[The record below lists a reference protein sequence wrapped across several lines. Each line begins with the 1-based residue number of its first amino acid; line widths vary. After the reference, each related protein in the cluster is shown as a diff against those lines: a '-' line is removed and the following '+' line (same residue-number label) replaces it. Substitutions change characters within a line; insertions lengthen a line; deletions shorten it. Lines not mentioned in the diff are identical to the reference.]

1 MARHTDDQEPTRP
14 EDAFPLHSPPDSS
27 TVIVDGVRPASEGIR
42 LNGHVPMT
50 EDHLTRETRS
60 PEGILVSREQ
70 VLNERL
76 APAEPS
82 HGLGRRLR
90 AIAGVDENVL
100 DWVPEERAR
109 YSRLGAIILNTGL
122 LAGLSLFTA
131 LNHVVQAP
139 PVALVAV
146 GMFWAFMVMS
156 FDGWLIASTHG
167 VIGATKVWFF
177 LPRIVV
183 SVLLGAV
190 IAEPLV
196 LWAFAPAVNREVQ
209 TYREQMLDEAVT
221 LWTHCNPPSGI
232 EPTDAACQG
241 YVLNIQG
248 ADSPAVAQQKL
259 TSLKAQ
265 RAVVAG
271 RIASINQTLGQMNAL
286 ARAECNG
293 SKGTGLSGIVG
304 EGPNCHRDRSQADQ
318 FRQDSNLDG
327 EQKALAEL
335 DTQIGT
341 ANSQIQ
347 TVGNSYEKRVADAI
361 AQAKAGRQKIQ
372 DGPIGLLEQSA
383 ALGRL
388 SARSGFVLAANWM
401 LRLLLIALDC
411 LPVLAKLIGGTTSYD
426 RLVNAR
432 LQLRR
437 RMHGKNLDSMEHR
450 YAHQQHVVDEI
461 INDEV
466 RASRARQRAA
476 QRAEIDD
483 LVQKLRARRRP
494 VEE

>member
-1 MARHTDDQEPTRP
+1 MTRHADHQEPMP
-14 EDAFPLHSPPDSS
+14 SDDAATPRFSDDSRA
-27 TVIVDGVRPASEGIR
+27 VMVDGVSPAGDGMR
-42 LNGHVPMT
+42 MNGHPT
-50 EDHLTRETRS
+50 ALDGQPQSRTPL
-60 PEGILVSREQ
+60 SREQ
-70 VLNERL
+70 VLSERL
-76 APAEPS
+76 APSEPS

-109 YSRLGAIILNTGL
+109 YTRLGAIILNTGL

-139 PVALVAV
+139 PFALAAV
-146 GMFWAFMVMS
+146 GMFWAFMVIS

-167 VIGATKVWFF
+167 VLGATKVWFF
-177 LPRIVV
+177 LPRILV

-209 TYREQMLDEAVT
+209 TFRAQSLDEAVT
-221 LWTHCNPPSGI
+221 LWTHCNPPTGI
-232 EPTDAACQG
+232 EPPDTACQG

-248 ADSPAVAQQKL
+248 VDSPAVAQQKL
-259 TSLKAQ
+259 TALIAQ
-265 RAVVAG
+265 RKVVAD
-271 RIASINQTLGQMNAL
+271 RIAGINEQLGVMNAL

-293 SKGTGLSGIVG
+293 SKGAGLSGYLG
-304 EGPNCHRDRSQADQ
+304 EGPNCHRDRQQADQ
-318 FRQDSNLDG
+318 FRQDSKLDD
-327 EQKALAEL
+327 EQKAQAEL
-335 DTQIGT
+335 DTQIVA

-347 TVGNSYEKRVADAI
+347 TVGDSYGKRVAGAI
-361 AQAKAGRQKIQ
+361 AQAKADRQKMQ
-372 DGPIGLLEQSA
+372 DGTIGLLEQSA

-401 LRLLLIALDC
+401 LRLLLISLDC

-437 RMHGKNLDSMEHR
+437 RMHAKNIDSMEHR
-450 YAHQQHVVDEI
+450 YAHQQRVVDEI
-461 INDEV
+461 LNDEV

-476 QRAEIDD
+476 QRAEIEN
-483 LVQKLRARRRP
+483 LVEKLRARRRT
-494 VEE
+494 VDK